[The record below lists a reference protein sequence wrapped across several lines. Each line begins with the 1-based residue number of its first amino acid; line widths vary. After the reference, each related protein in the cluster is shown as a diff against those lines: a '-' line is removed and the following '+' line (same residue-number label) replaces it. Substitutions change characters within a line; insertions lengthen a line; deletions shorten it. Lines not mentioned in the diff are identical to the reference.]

1 MVSEACR
8 AYNIKALD
16 ISRLLKLPTMC
27 ESPLHG
33 PRDYADRVWGRSASC
48 MLLNIWVF
56 LDFKN
61 LTGFCVGKGIV
72 NMDIQEASC
81 EYDSK
86 EKKLKAKKAA
96 TEQRYCSAVLIY

>member
-1 MVSEACR
+1 MS
-8 AYNIKALD
+8 
-16 ISRLLKLPTMC
+16 

-33 PRDYADRVWGRSASC
+33 PRDYVDRVWGRSASC
-48 MLLNIWVF
+48 MFLNIRVF

-61 LTGFCVGKGIV
+61 LIGFCVGKGIV
-72 NMDIQEASC
+72 NMKTQEASC

-96 TEQRYCSAVLIY
+96 TEQRYCPAVLLYWNFSIQTALLS

>member
-1 MVSEACR
+1 
-8 AYNIKALD
+8 
-16 ISRLLKLPTMC
+16 MC

-33 PRDYADRVWGRSASC
+33 PRGYVDRVWGRSASC
-48 MLLNIWVF
+48 MFLNIRVF

-61 LTGFCVGKGIV
+61 VIGFCVGKGIV
-72 NMDIQEASC
+72 NMKTQEASC

-96 TEQRYCSAVLIY
+96 TEQRYCPAVCFKFNVFKFNVFTFLEKVQLLHARG